1 MPAKIGIDWL
11 NACAGCEISI
21 IDLGPRLLKVLEL
34 VEFVHLPALM
44 DHKYY
49 NQLGDGTHLTLPE
62 ADVGIITGSIRN
74 EEHLEV
80 AREMRK
86 KCGAVIAMGTCATH
100 GGIPAL
106 CNSFTTDEII
116 SRYYSTETTDPTD
129 AIPSD
134 GLPALLD
141 GCYAV
146 DEKIDVDI
154 LLPGCPPHSDQVF
167 ETLVAFLEGRPA
179 VLREKSVCD
188 TCLTIREGKGK
199 VGKLRRYLAAP
210 DYGTT
215 DDSTAKMRCL
225 LEQGLLC
232 MGPVT
237 RAGCC
242 GDTGEPRCISA
253 RVPCRGCYGPV
264 EKDGNQR
271 LDMLNALVS
280 NGIDISGL
288 GETTSMLRFTGA
300 HGMLRP
306 AGSRR

>member
-1 MPAKIGIDWL
+1 MPAKIAIDWL

-21 IDLGPRLLKVLEL
+21 IDMGPRLLTVLDL

-49 NQLGDGTHLTLPE
+49 NQMGDGTHLTMPE
-62 ADVGIITGSIRN
+62 AAVGIITGSIRN

-80 AREMRK
+80 ALEMRK
-86 KCGAVIAMGTCATH
+86 KCGAIIAMGTCATH

-106 CNSFTTDEII
+106 CNSFTTEQILE
-116 SRYYSTETTDPTD
+116 RYYSTESTDPSD
-129 AIPSD
+129 ERPSD
-134 GLPALLD
+134 GLPGLLD

-146 DEKIDVDI
+146 DEKIKVDI

-167 ETLVAFLEGRPA
+167 EALVSFLEGRPA

-188 TCLTIREGKGK
+188 TCPTIREGKGK
-199 VGKLRRYLAAP
+199 VKQLRRFLQAP
-210 DYGTT
+210 EYENV
-215 DDSTAKMRCL
+215 DDGIDKMRCL
-225 LEQGLLC
+225 LEQGILC

-237 RAGCC
+237 KAGCC
-242 GDTGEPRCISA
+242 GNESVPRCISA

-264 EKDGNQR
+264 TQDGNQR

-280 NGIDISGL
+280 NGIDISSL
-288 GETTSMLRFTGA
+288 PETTSMLRFTGA
-300 HGMLRP
+300 HHMLRP
-306 AGSRR
+306 VGSRL

>member
-1 MPAKIGIDWL
+1 MPAKIAIDWL

-21 IDLGPRLLKVLEL
+21 IDMGPRLLTVLDL

-44 DHKYY
+44 DHKYF
-49 NQLGDGTHLTLPE
+49 NQMGDGVHLEMPE
-62 ADVGIITGSIRN
+62 AAVGIITGSIRN

-86 KCGAVIAMGTCATH
+86 KCGAIIAMGTCATH

-106 CNSFTTDEII
+106 CNSYTTEEILD
-116 SRYYSTETTDPTD
+116 RYYSTETTDSFESR
-129 AIPSD
+129 PSN

-141 GCYAV
+141 SCYAV

-154 LLPGCPPHSDQVF
+154 FLPGCPPHSDQVF
-167 ETLVAFLEGRPA
+167 EALVSFLEGRPA

-188 TCLTIREGKGK
+188 TCPTIREGKGK
-199 VGKLRRYLAAP
+199 VRQLRRFLQAP
-210 DYGTT
+210 RYENV
-215 DDSTAKMRCL
+215 DDPIDKMQCF

-237 RAGCC
+237 KGGCC
-242 GDTGEPRCISA
+242 GNEPIPRCISA

-280 NGIDISGL
+280 NGIDIASL
-288 GETTSMLRFTGA
+288 PETTSMLRFTGA
-300 HGMLRP
+300 HHMLRP
-306 AGSRR
+306 R

>member
-1 MPAKIGIDWL
+1 MPAKIAIDWL

-21 IDLGPRLLKVLEL
+21 IDMGPRLLTVLDL

-44 DHKYY
+44 DHKYF
-49 NQLGDGTHLTLPE
+49 NQMGDGKHLEMPE
-62 ADVGIITGSIRN
+62 AAVGIITGSIRN

-80 AREMRK
+80 ALEMRK
-86 KCGAVIAMGTCATH
+86 KCGAIIAMGTCATH

-106 CNSFTTDEII
+106 CNTFTTEQILEH
-116 SRYYSTETTDPTD
+116 YYSTETTDPHD
-129 AIPSD
+129 ERPSD
-134 GLPALLD
+134 GLPGLLD
-141 GCYAV
+141 ACYAV

-179 VLREKSVCD
+179 VLRDKSVCD
-188 TCLTIREGKGK
+188 TCPTTREGKGK
-199 VGKLRRYLAAP
+199 VKKLRRYLQAP
-210 DYGTT
+210 EYENVNDGI
-215 DDSTAKMRCL
+215 DKMRCI

-237 RAGCC
+237 KAGCC
-242 GDTGEPRCISA
+242 GNEGDPRCISA

-280 NGIDISGL
+280 NGIDIASL
-288 GETTSMLRFTGA
+288 PESSSMLRFTGA

-306 AGSRR
+306 MGGRL

>member
-1 MPAKIGIDWL
+1 MPAKIAIDWL

-21 IDLGPRLLKVLEL
+21 IDMGPRLLTVLDL

-44 DHKYY
+44 DHKYF
-49 NQLGDGTHLTLPE
+49 NQMGDGAHLEMPE
-62 ADVGIITGSIRN
+62 AAVGIITGSIRN

-80 AREMRK
+80 AREMRQ
-86 KCGAVIAMGTCATH
+86 KCGAIIAMGTCATH

-106 CNSFTTDEII
+106 CNSYTTEEILD
-116 SRYYSTETTDPTD
+116 RYYATETTDPPE
-129 AIPSD
+129 ALSAN
-134 GLPALLD
+134 GLPPLLD
-141 GCYAV
+141 CCYAV

-179 VLREKSVCD
+179 DLREKSVCD
-188 TCLTIREGKGK
+188 TCPTIREGKGK
-199 VGKLRRYLAAP
+199 VGQLRRFLQAP
-210 DYGTT
+210 NYEHV
-215 DDSTAKMRCL
+215 DDGIDKMQCL

-237 RAGCC
+237 KGGCC
-242 GDTGEPRCISA
+242 GNEPIPRCISA

-280 NGIDISGL
+280 NGIDIASL
-288 GETTSMLRFTGA
+288 PETTSMLRFTGA
-300 HGMLRP
+300 HHMLRP
-306 AGSRR
+306 R